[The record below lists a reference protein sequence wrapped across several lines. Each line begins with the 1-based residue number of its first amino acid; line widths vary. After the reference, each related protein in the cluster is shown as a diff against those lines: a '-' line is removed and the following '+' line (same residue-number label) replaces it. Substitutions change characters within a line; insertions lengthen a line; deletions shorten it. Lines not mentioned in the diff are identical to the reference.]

1 MIEILVDDLFKQA
14 KLERDSKVYITSQ
27 KTHKDDGISLS
38 FEAFMRGSNMFRSH
52 QAPPS
57 LMELYIIYYLRLLL
71 PCADYF
77 ETILVEYHQQKMAT
91 LKIH

>member
-1 MIEILVDDLFKQA
+1 M
-14 KLERDSKVYITSQ
+14 
-27 KTHKDDGISLS
+27 HKDDGISLT

-57 LMELYIIYYLRLLL
+57 LLELYIIYYLKLLL

-77 ETILVEYHQQKMAT
+77 ETILVDYYQQK
-91 LKIH
+91 